1 MGDSFFSKIKDSSG
15 SIGDLEESILGPEYK
30 YYKYIKTPEDM
41 GMSSEGSLEVLGKN
55 IKGLMSYTQLLVT
68 GGGNANGSTSGH
80 PLGNKFFMDTGAT
93 CVDVETSNNV
103 PRSIYIDNVPGGTIP
118 FLTSGTGVQFSEFEG
133 LVPGTL
139 ENITRI
145 NPLKIFKTFTTGA
158 NPKCRALRME
168 VISKDNETSFET
180 KYITEDDILD
190 IPPCSFIEKKNPVT
204 KVPCREAFTTSG
216 MSGSFGASNSRMNAR
231 QGNYNMFSYSTPCS
245 SSKCCNDVKECT
257 KPKTKLYEFDN
268 EYEYEKREG
277 FVVNENHDFRQKNPI
292 KSSKSDF
299 PEDLLVK
306 IYFST
311 LGLFG
316 LYLLTK
322 LIVKQGALNI

>member
-1 MGDSFFSKIKDSSG
+1 MGDSFFSKIKDSTG

-30 YYKYIKTPEDM
+30 YYKYIKTPEEM

-93 CVDVETSNNV
+93 CVDVDTSNTVN
-103 PRSIYIDNVPGGTIP
+103 RSIYVDNVPGGTIP

-145 NPLKIFKTFTTGA
+145 NPLKIFKTFTNGA
-158 NPKCRALRME
+158 NPKCKAIRME

-190 IPPCSFIEKKNPVT
+190 IPPCSFIEKQNPVT

-216 MSGSFGASNSRMNAR
+216 MSGSFGANNSRINAR
-231 QGNYNMFSYSTPCS
+231 HSNYNMFNYSTPVCS
-245 SSKCCNDVKECT
+245 NPS
-257 KPKTKLYEFDN
+257 TKLYEFDN

-277 FVVNENHDFRQKNPI
+277 FVNENYDFHQKNAI
-292 KSSKSDF
+292 KSSKSKF
-299 PEDLLVK
+299 PEDLFVK

-322 LIVKQGALNI
+322 MIVKQGALNM